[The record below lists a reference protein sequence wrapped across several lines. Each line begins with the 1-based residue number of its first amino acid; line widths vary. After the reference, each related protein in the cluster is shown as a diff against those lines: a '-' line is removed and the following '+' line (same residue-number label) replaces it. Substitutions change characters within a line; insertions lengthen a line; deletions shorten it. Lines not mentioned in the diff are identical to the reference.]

1 MGPFIPSKYVYEML
15 KSQEENTDPLNKLD
29 SLRNQLKDYFK
40 KVNLNTQDYNEQF
53 AFNLMFNFYNTI
65 DNFLN
70 LYINEDYLDLKK

>member
-1 MGPFIPSKYVYEML
+1 MDAFKN
-15 KSQEENTDPLNKLD
+15 ENSLAKLA
-29 SLRNQLKDYFK
+29 SIRNQLGDYFK

>member
-1 MGPFIPSKYVYEML
+1 MDAFKN
-15 KSQEENTDPLNKLD
+15 ENSLTKLV
-29 SLRNQLKDYFK
+29 SIRNQLEDYFK

-53 AFNLMFNFYNTI
+53 AFNLMFNFYNII

>member
-1 MGPFIPSKYVYEML
+1 MDAFKN
-15 KSQEENTDPLNKLD
+15 ENSLIKLA
-29 SLRNQLKDYFK
+29 SIRNQLEDYFK

-53 AFNLMFNFYNTI
+53 AFNLMFNFYNII

>member
-1 MGPFIPSKYVYEML
+1 MDAFKN
-15 KSQEENTDPLNKLD
+15 ENSLAKLA
-29 SLRNQLKDYFK
+29 SIRNQLEDYFK

-70 LYINEDYLDLKK
+70 LYINEDYLDLKKGI

>member
-1 MGPFIPSKYVYEML
+1 MDAFKN
-15 KSQEENTDPLNKLD
+15 ENSLAKLA
-29 SLRNQLKDYFK
+29 SIRNQLEDYFK

>member
-1 MGPFIPSKYVYEML
+1 MDAFKN
-15 KSQEENTDPLNKLD
+15 ENSLTKLA
-29 SLRNQLKDYFK
+29 SIRNQLEDYFK
-40 KVNLNTQDYNEQF
+40 KANLNTQDYNEQF

>member
-1 MGPFIPSKYVYEML
+1 MGHFIPSKYVYEML

>member
-1 MGPFIPSKYVYEML
+1 MDAFKN
-15 KSQEENTDPLNKLD
+15 ENSLTKLA
-29 SLRNQLKDYFK
+29 SIRNQLEDYFK

-70 LYINEDYLDLKK
+70 LYINEDYLDLKKGI

>member
-1 MGPFIPSKYVYEML
+1 MDAFKN
-15 KSQEENTDPLNKLD
+15 ENSLAKLI
-29 SLRNQLKDYFK
+29 SIRNQLEDYFK

>member
-1 MGPFIPSKYVYEML
+1 MDAFKN
-15 KSQEENTDPLNKLD
+15 ENSLAKLA
-29 SLRNQLKDYFK
+29 SIRNQLEDYFK
-40 KVNLNTQDYNEQF
+40 KVNLNTQDCNEQF

>member
-15 KSQEENTDPLNKLD
+15 KSQEEKNPLNKLD
-29 SLRNQLKDYFK
+29 SLRNQLEDYFK

>member
-1 MGPFIPSKYVYEML
+1 MDAF
-15 KSQEENTDPLNKLD
+15 KSENSLTKLV
-29 SLRNQLKDYFK
+29 SIRNQLEDYFK

>member
-1 MGPFIPSKYVYEML
+1 MDAFKN
-15 KSQEENTDPLNKLD
+15 ENSLTKLA
-29 SLRNQLKDYFK
+29 SIRNQLEDYFK

-65 DNFLN
+65 ENFLN

>member
-1 MGPFIPSKYVYEML
+1 MDAFKN
-15 KSQEENTDPLNKLD
+15 ENSLTKLV
-29 SLRNQLKDYFK
+29 SIRNQLEDYFK

>member
-15 KSQEENTDPLNKLD
+15 KSQEENNPLNKLD
-29 SLRNQLKDYFK
+29 SLRNQLEDYFK
-40 KVNLNTQDYNEQF
+40 KANLNTQDYNEQF

>member
-1 MGPFIPSKYVYEML
+1 MDAFKN
-15 KSQEENTDPLNKLD
+15 ENSLIKLA
-29 SLRNQLKDYFK
+29 SIRNQLEDYFK

>member
-1 MGPFIPSKYVYEML
+1 MGPYIPSKYVYEML
-15 KSQEENTDPLNKLD
+15 KSQEENNPLNKLD

-53 AFNLMFNFYNTI
+53 AFNLMFNFYKTI
-65 DNFLN
+65 ESFLN

>member
-1 MGPFIPSKYVYEML
+1 MDAFKN
-15 KSQEENTDPLNKLD
+15 ENSLTKLA
-29 SLRNQLKDYFK
+29 SIRNQLKDYFK

>member
-1 MGPFIPSKYVYEML
+1 MDAFKN
-15 KSQEENTDPLNKLD
+15 ENSLAKLA
-29 SLRNQLKDYFK
+29 SIRNQLEDYFK

-53 AFNLMFNFYNTI
+53 AFNLMVNFYNTI

>member
-1 MGPFIPSKYVYEML
+1 MDEFKN
-15 KSQEENTDPLNKLD
+15 KPLNKLN
-29 SLRNQLKDYFK
+29 SLRNELGDYFK

>member
-1 MGPFIPSKYVYEML
+1 MDAFKN
-15 KSQEENTDPLNKLD
+15 ENSLTKLV
-29 SLRNQLKDYFK
+29 SIRNQLEDYFK

-70 LYINEDYLDLKK
+70 LYINEDYLD

>member
-1 MGPFIPSKYVYEML
+1 MDAFKN
-15 KSQEENTDPLNKLD
+15 ENSLTKLI
-29 SLRNQLKDYFK
+29 SIRNQLEDYFK

>member
-1 MGPFIPSKYVYEML
+1 MDAFKN
-15 KSQEENTDPLNKLD
+15 ENSLTKLA
-29 SLRNQLKDYFK
+29 SIRNQLEDYFK

-70 LYINEDYLDLKK
+70 LYINEDYLDLKKGIWNL

>member
-1 MGPFIPSKYVYEML
+1 MDAFKN
-15 KSQEENTDPLNKLD
+15 ENSLAKLA
-29 SLRNQLKDYFK
+29 SIRNQLEDYFK

-70 LYINEDYLDLKK
+70 LYINEDYLEKKKKKTRYHC

>member
-1 MGPFIPSKYVYEML
+1 MDAFKN
-15 KSQEENTDPLNKLD
+15 ENSLTKLA
-29 SLRNQLKDYFK
+29 S
-40 KVNLNTQDYNEQF
+40 QF